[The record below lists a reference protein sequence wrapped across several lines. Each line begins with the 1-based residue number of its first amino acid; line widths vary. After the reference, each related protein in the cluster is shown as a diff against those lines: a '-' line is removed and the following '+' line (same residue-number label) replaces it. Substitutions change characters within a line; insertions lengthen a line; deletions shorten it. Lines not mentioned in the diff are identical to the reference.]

1 MDCSFLVREGHS
13 RLVLFFSGWG
23 GEECLFSRYRP
34 ADADFLLCYDY
45 RSLDFDF
52 RLLEGYREIRLV
64 AWSMGVWS
72 AGIVL
77 QDACLPF
84 SAKIALNGTLRPV
97 DDAYGIP
104 KAVFHGTLERFDAI
118 VLAKFRRR
126 MCGDAANVKRF
137 LSCGSLRQPGE
148 LREEL
153 AVLAREVA
161 ARPIPSLAWTHAL
174 VGEGDKIFPPANQ
187 QAAWS
192 VQPGT
197 LCSTFGEEH
206 YSEMFFRMAIE
217 GWPEW
222 KFGFRL
228 SPT

>member
-23 GEECLFSRYRP
+23 GEECLFFRYRP

-126 MCGDAANVKRF
+126 MCGDAGNVKRF
-137 LSCGSLRQPGE
+137 LSCRPSRPPCE
-148 LREEL
+148 LLEEL
-153 AVLAREVA
+153 SALGREVE
-161 ARPIPSLAWTHAL
+161 ARPDPSFVWTHAW
-174 VGEGDKIFPPANQ
+174 VGAKDKIFPPANQ
-187 QAAWS
+187 RAFWAGQA
-192 VQPGT
+192 GT
-197 LCSTFGEEH
+197 ACRTFGEAH
-206 YSEMFFRMAIE
+206 YSELFFRMAIE
-217 GWPEW
+217 G
-222 KFGFRL
+222 RH
-228 SPT
+228 